1 MQENKSEVA
10 RLREQIAQEYLAA
23 TRGLSGLAAGV
34 SRHDFIQVRMENM
47 GRCHEQLSILL
58 GSAQEATRLVA
69 ETLEQA
75 DVVE

>member
-1 MQENKSEVA
+1 MQEHKSEVA

-23 TRGLSGLAAGV
+23 TRGLSGLATGI

-47 GRCHEQLSILL
+47 ACCHQRLSILL
-58 GSAQEATRLVA
+58 GSTQEATKLVA

-75 DVVE
+75 DVLE